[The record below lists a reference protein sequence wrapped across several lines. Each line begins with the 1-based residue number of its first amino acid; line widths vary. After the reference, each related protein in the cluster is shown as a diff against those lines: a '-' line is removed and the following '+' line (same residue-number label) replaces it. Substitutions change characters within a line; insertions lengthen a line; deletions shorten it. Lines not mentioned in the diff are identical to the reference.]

1 MTIALRLP
9 DNDFLMTARQIPD
22 YMIPQ
27 KSNHYSMKKFHF
39 SEAAISEGRIASMI
53 GVESGHA
60 IGSSLAILRSLYEL
74 GVR

>member
-1 MTIALRLP
+1 MTSSGPCPAMTLVRQNKNYHLISK
-9 DNDFLMTARQIPD
+9 FL
-22 YMIPQ
+22 
-27 KSNHYSMKKFHF
+27 FL
-39 SEAAISEGRIASMI
+39 EAAISEGRIASMI

>member
-1 MTIALRLP
+1 
-9 DNDFLMTARQIPD
+9 
-22 YMIPQ
+22 
-27 KSNHYSMKKFHF
+27 MKKFLF